1 MAGLEVQRSHV
12 PEEYSKLGA
21 ARCSTER
28 RMQEALCRLCQLG
41 DQVLTSIH
49 VQACQSRTCVH
60 YAKGCNST
68 SLLIRFFGRS
78 GLVAP

>member
-1 MAGLEVQRSHV
+1 MALDVQRNRV
-12 PEEYSKLGA
+12 PEECSKLGA
-21 ARCSTER
+21 ARCSAEPQ
-28 RMQEALCRLCQLG
+28 MQEALCSLCQLG

-60 YAKGCNST
+60 CAKWCYST
-68 SLLIRFFGRS
+68 RLLIKFFGRS